1 MKKLIA
7 VAILDFRRLG
17 FGLISAALV
26 AGLIPSLSSGLGEK
40 APASPLLVFVLA
52 IVGLTTGGYFGND
65 FADGRGSFAF
75 ARPLSLWTLIL
86 GRLGAVLTLGAAAF
100 LAFMASNW
108 VSSSNRSE
116 WTLWILT
123 LDHAWALLTGWVM
136 ALFAT
141 LALAAKGPTQRY
153 APGPRDVILFPLRM
167 GGALGLPLL
176 TFGLFADLLVRA
188 YSSRTPAR
196 IFFGSLIVSFFIAS
210 CAGIVAGRTERLRIA
225 RFQTGAVAVFVALN
239 LVGVFVAWNYV
250 LHPGP
255 EAIREVRFVS
265 GSPDGRAAYIRTVVD
280 RGDSVALNP
289 VFILDIASGQARRLD
304 VDPLQGPWFSKD
316 GAIMAWSEATPFFFR
331 TVWSFATGRSSYRVR
346 TPSGEIIALPA
357 PAKFI
362 QGVSGVG
369 AGNIAG
375 LFTRVLPAEDGDLF
389 ALWWG
394 RNLVFT
400 SRSRGEV
407 SRLDLG
413 PDPVYASG
421 ATFMPSGKLRLARQR
436 RGGQGSTL
444 EFIDV
449 DPGSAATT
457 VLTSV
462 PSPGDALRLDSGA
475 ERALVTSTTM
485 GGRASISLIDL
496 RNAPGT
502 APITRLLANGINPAA
517 RFLGDGRIAVTT
529 NEHEGGVLRVFSPTG
544 ERLLDLPQPGSAM
557 IAGEMF
563 EGILAIGVRGP
574 GADDLCLIDS
584 ATGAKA
590 RCLQSLSSPLAL
602 SPITPSPGSPAARLL
617 QSSDGKLYELPSLTA
632 EPRLLLPLGTR

>member
-1 MKKLIA
+1 MKKLLA

-52 IVGLTTGGYFGND
+52 IVGLTAGGYFGND
-65 FADGRGSFAF
+65 FAEGRGSFAF
-75 ARPLSLWTLIL
+75 ARPLSVWTLIL
-86 GRLGAVLTLGAAAF
+86 GRLGALLTLGVAAF

-123 LDHAWALLTGWVM
+123 LDHAWALLTGWAL
-136 ALFAT
+136 ALFF
-141 LALAAKGPTQRY
+141 ALAMAAQGPAQRHQ
-153 APGPRDVILFPLRM
+153 AGPRDVLLMPLRM
-167 GGALGLPLL
+167 GFALGLAIV

-188 YSSRTPAR
+188 YNSRTPVQV
-196 IFFGSLIVSFFIAS
+196 FFGAWIVSFFIAS
-210 CAGIVAGRTERLRIA
+210 CAGIVAGRTERQRIA
-225 RFQTGAVAVFVALN
+225 RFQNGAVALFTALACA
-239 LVGVFVAWNYV
+239 GVFVVWNYV

-255 EAIREVRFVS
+255 EAIRKVRFVS
-265 GSPDGRAAYIRTVVD
+265 GSPDGRAAYVRAVVD
-280 RGDSVALNP
+280 RGDSVAFNP
-289 VFILDIASGQARRLD
+289 VFILDLASGQARRLD
-304 VDPLQGPWFSKD
+304 VDPLQGPWVSKD

-331 TVWSFATGRSSYRVR
+331 TVWSVVSGRTTYRVR
-346 TPSGEIIALPA
+346 TSSGDITALPV
-357 PAKFI
+357 PTKFV
-362 QGVSGVG
+362 QGVSGIARDNV
-369 AGNIAG
+369 AG
-375 LFTRVLPAEDGDLF
+375 LFSRVLPAQDGDLF

-413 PDPVYASG
+413 PDPVYVSA
-421 ATFMPSGKLRLARQR
+421 AAFLPSGKLRLARQR
-436 RGGQGSTL
+436 REGQASTL

-449 DPGSAATT
+449 DPGSGATI
-457 VLTSV
+457 VLASL
-462 PSPGDALRLDSGA
+462 PSPGGALRLDSGA
-475 ERALVTSTTM
+475 ERALITSSTQ
-485 GGRASISLIDL
+485 GGRASISMIDL

-502 APITRLLANGINPAA
+502 APVTSLVANGINPAA
-517 RFLGDGRIAVTT
+517 RFLGDGRIAATT

-544 ERLLDLPQPGSAM
+544 ERLLDLPQAGSAM

-563 EGILAIGVRGP
+563 EGMLAIGIRAP
-574 GADDLCLIDS
+574 GVDDLCLIDA

-602 SPITPSPGSPAARLL
+602 SPITPPPGSPAARLL

-632 EPRLLLPLGTR
+632 EPRLLLPLGKP